1 MLIKITKKSHICWF
15 LFSYSVTVQ
24 CFTINVLHKKPIMC
38 DDNQDDSL
46 RHQFQ
51 QLQEQQ
57 QKRLQLAQ
65 RRRNAKVSKQN
76 STDGGLDKQT
86 SSFGVTDD
94 MDLKVRK

>member
-1 MLIKITKKSHICWF
+1 MS
-15 LFSYSVTVQ
+15 
-24 CFTINVLHKKPIMC
+24 

-57 QKRLQLAQ
+57 QRRLQLMQ
-65 RRRNAKVSKQN
+65 HRRNARMSKQS
-76 STDGGLDKQT
+76 STDSGSDKQA
-86 SSFGVTDD
+86 SSFGVNDD

>member
-1 MLIKITKKSHICWF
+1 MMS
-15 LFSYSVTVQ
+15 
-24 CFTINVLHKKPIMC
+24 

-46 RHQFQ
+46 RRQFQ

-65 RRRNAKVSKQN
+65 HRRNAKASKQN
-76 STDGGLDKQT
+76 SIDCGSEKQA

-94 MDLKVRK
+94 MELKVRK